1 MLRILVAAVAT
12 VVVALSA
19 CAPETVA
26 PGPGADQPGLPPGGP
41 SAAVN
46 AADTAAVHATIRTL
60 MGELLP
66 NDQSVSSKFTYLVQV
81 LDDPASAGLVAG
93 ALESVIDKILLEY
106 NKYISHPKNGDP
118 DLCLVQG
125 PSGCQYTVT
134 TLKDKLIAD
143 IYAYAGLSGNICKV
157 SPTDPNAT
165 LCEAPARNAFVYFP
179 PGIASQLT
187 FVSIQNVT
195 TPLNSGFDEYPV
207 NVRVRTAPISSFP
220 NPANRPIVVTCFAP
234 GISPAAAERALL
246 GHRHENADGSPGYF
260 KFLPPAQ
267 LPASVLAQAES
278 FCGTSPAPAGSILGL
293 STERGVGMLL
303 ARAVNAILPERLQAA
318 ATFRRAFAGASGSPE
333 EFSTFGAVD
342 PGLFR
347 GGASG
352 SPEEFAPPS
361 AIGGPLAATYT
372 PTTST
377 TSGTAGEMAIAGL
390 PYVEVKTE
398 SGVPMPGVTVTF
410 TLQPTTQP
418 QYAPASSPAFC
429 GATPPA
435 SVVVT
440 TNASGRATL
449 TCLQFGTVAGFAD
462 LKATLDPS
470 TVQPLAC
477 MVTATGACA
486 STDVAHFLV
495 QTNAG
500 PAAAIQKVA
509 GDNQTAPAYSMV
521 PVAPQVRVLDQ
532 YGNGVPGATI
542 TWSANL
548 GSIDPNLGTGS
559 PADGQTTTGG
569 SGNSALT
576 SWTLGVGG
584 NTLLAE
590 TMIGAGV
597 SSVTFSATGTFTLGL
612 ANACVTGGA
621 KDDIAAYGFN
631 FPNERNKVIQAV
643 GVNLSSNGA
652 PGSSENYEVTLRAE
666 RNPGEVRTAKARLQS
681 SSNSSKGIES
691 LVIFDF
697 GSSPFPAVGGNQ
709 PDITVTLTAMQIIN
723 GQAQPLPSNRKI
735 NMNVGECPAGAKNC
749 KPVAVSGAGRCS
761 INESQLAPYS
771 ATYRRGFAGRVY
783 VIE

>member
-1 MLRILVAAVAT
+1 MIRSLRGILAIAAL
-12 VVVALSA
+12 ALAS
-19 CAPETVA
+19 CSTDSLA
-26 PGPGADQPGLPPGGP
+26 PGETESPAGNLPGGP
-41 SAAVN
+41 SAAVV
-46 AADTAAVHATIRTL
+46 AADTAAVLQSIRTL
-60 MGELLP
+60 MTDLTP
-66 NDQSVSSKFTYLVQV
+66 NDQSVVSKFVHLVQV
-81 LDDPASAGLVAG
+81 LDDPARTGEIVG

-106 NKYISHPKNGDP
+106 GKYVSPPKNGDP
-118 DLCLVQG
+118 NACLITG
-125 PSGCQYTVT
+125 PSGCAYTVA
-134 TLKDKLIAD
+134 TLKDKVIAD

-157 SPTDPNAT
+157 SPTDPTAT
-165 LCEAPARNAFVYFP
+165 LCEAPAKDAFVYFP
-179 PGIASQLT
+179 PGIAAQLT
-187 FVSIQNVT
+187 YVSIQNVG

-207 NVRVRTAPISSFP
+207 NVKIKTAPITAFP
-220 NPANRPIVVTCFAP
+220 DPASRPIVVTCFAP
-234 GISPAAAERALL
+234 GISVAAAERALL
-246 GHRHENADGSPGYF
+246 GHRHENPDGSPGYF
-260 KFLPPAQ
+260 KLLAPAA
-267 LPASVLAQAES
+267 LTPELEAQALS
-278 FCGTSPAPAGSILGL
+278 YCGTPPSSAGSIFGFA
-293 STERGVGMLL
+293 SDRGVGRLL
-303 ARAVNAILPERLQAA
+303 SRAVEALLPARLQASA
-318 ATFRRAFAGASGSPE
+318 AMFRGFSGASGSPE

-342 PGLFR
+342 PGLKR

-352 SPEEFAPPS
+352 SPEEFAPP
-361 AIGGPLAATYT
+361 AGGGPLAASYE
-372 PTTST
+372 PVLST
-377 TSGTAGEMAIAGL
+377 TSGTAGEQATTGL
-390 PYVEVKTE
+390 PHVKVTTDL
-398 SGVPMPGVTVTF
+398 GTPVAGVTVTF
-410 TLQPTTQP
+410 TLQPTTKP

-429 GATPPA
+429 GSPAPAALVATTDA
-435 SVVVT
+435 D
-440 TNASGRATL
+440 GLATVP
-449 TCLQFGTVAGFAD
+449 CLNFGTVAGFAD

-470 TVQPLAC
+470 TVDPLAC
-477 MVTATGACA
+477 MVTAAGGCA
-486 STDVAHFLV
+486 LSDEAHFLV
-495 QTNAG
+495 QTLAG

-521 PVAPQVRVLDQ
+521 PVPPQVRVLDQ

-761 INESQLAPYS
+761 INESQLNPYS
-771 ATYRRGFAGRVY
+771 ATYRRGFAGRVF